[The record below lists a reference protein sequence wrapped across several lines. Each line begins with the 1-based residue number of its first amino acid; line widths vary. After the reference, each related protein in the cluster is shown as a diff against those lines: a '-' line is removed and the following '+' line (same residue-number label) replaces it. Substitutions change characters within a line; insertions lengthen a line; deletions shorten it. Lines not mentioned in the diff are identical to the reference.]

1 MPLYNIDKVGKLI
14 SEMRKA
20 VGHLKSLQSV
30 DKETF
35 VGDPDKIGSAKYNF
49 IVAIESA
56 IDICNHIIAQN
67 GYRAPEDYA
76 DTFQTL
82 AEHGAFDDGFTK
94 DLKEMAKFRNR
105 LTHLYWEVDDAQVY
119 VILQSRLSDFKL
131 FLDKVALFLQLDKL

>member
-94 DLKEMAKFRNR
+94 GLKEMAKFRNR